1 MILNILSYREREIE
15 MKKDKENDIKAVKK
29 GNLSCLRQ
37 EFED

>member
-1 MILNILSYREREIE
+1 MILNILGKEKSEIE
-15 MKKDKENDIKAVKK
+15 MKKGKENDIKAVKK